1 MDRLIEFFNFLIL
14 ATNSE
19 SIEWSEEDNGI
30 PNSYVLM
37 DPDRNEPTVR
47 VIRGEIT
54 KVSIIG
60 PTHTF
65 LLDNKLFPSL
75 TDILLR
81 LSDSIALSIAWKD
94 KRVINSVAEIKET
107 IDSLILRLG

>member
-14 ATNSE
+14 ATGAG

-37 DPDRNEPTVR
+37 DPDRNNPAVR

-54 KVSIIG
+54 KVAIIG

-75 TDILLR
+75 TDVLLR
-81 LSDSIALSIAWKD
+81 LSDSVALSIAWKN
-94 KRVINSVAEIKET
+94 KSIVNGVAEINET

>member
-37 DPDRNEPTVR
+37 DPDRNDPAVR
-47 VIRGEIT
+47 LIRGEIT
-54 KVSIIG
+54 KVTIIG
-60 PTHTF
+60 PTSTF
-65 LLDNKLFPSL
+65 QFDNKIFPSL

-81 LSDSIALSIAWKD
+81 LSDSVALSIAFKD
-94 KRVINSVAEIKET
+94 KSIIKRVAEINET

>member
-1 MDRLIEFFNFLIL
+1 VDRLIEFLNFLIL

-37 DPDRNEPTVR
+37 DPDRNDPAVR
-47 VIRGEIT
+47 LIRGEIT
-54 KVSIIG
+54 KVDIIG
-60 PTHTF
+60 SAHTSQI
-65 LLDNKLFPSL
+65 DNKVFPSL
-75 TDILLR
+75 TDLLLR
-81 LSDSIALSIAWKD
+81 LSDSVALSIAWKD
-94 KRVINSVAEIKET
+94 KRVVKAIAEINET